1 MKHVGKMK
9 NNSARV
15 AVAYRTLPGDPNSC
29 LVIGTQG
36 LGDSYHDTLMN
47 VIESD
52 NGQQANELADILS
65 SRRFPDGSNM
75 LGYLH
80 NGGHLVKVKTT
91 QVNMTPDS
99 QTVIGLDE
107 LNKIIAEQKGITLE
121 QLAVSDGSK
130 TPVAK
135 KSSKIIDG
143 YVNPESTT
151 VAQSTTGDFDL
162 SPSELRSRADTL
174 FKQAQVLR
182 KKADELDPPKKK
194 SKESK
199 VIAE

>member
-1 MKHVGKMK
+1 MK

-47 VIESD
+47 LIESD

-80 NGGHLVKVKTT
+80 NGGHLIKVKTNL
-91 QVNMTPDS
+91 VNMTPDS

-130 TPVAK
+130 IPVAK
-135 KSSKIIDG
+135 KTSKIVDD
-143 YVNPESTT
+143 YVNPEGAT
-151 VAQSTTGDFDL
+151 VTQSTTGDFDL
-162 SPSELRSRADTL
+162 SPSELRSRADAL

>member
-99 QTVIGLDE
+99 QTVISLDE

-130 TPVAK
+130 IPVAK

>member
-47 VIESD
+47 LIESD

-80 NGGHLVKVKTT
+80 NGGHLIKVKTNL
-91 QVNMTPDS
+91 VNMTPDS
-99 QTVIGLDE
+99 QTIIGLDE

-135 KSSKIIDG
+135 KSSKIIDD
-143 YVNPESTT
+143 YVNPEGATI
-151 VAQSTTGDFDL
+151 AQSTTEDFDL
-162 SPSELRSRADTL
+162 SPSELRSRADAL

>member
-1 MKHVGKMK
+1 
-9 NNSARV
+9 
-15 AVAYRTLPGDPNSC
+15 
-29 LVIGTQG
+29 
-36 LGDSYHDTLMN
+36 
-47 VIESD
+47 
-52 NGQQANELADILS
+52 
-65 SRRFPDGSNM
+65 M

-80 NGGHLVKVKTT
+80 NGGHLIKVKTNL
-91 QVNMTPDS
+91 VNMTPDS

-130 TPVAK
+130 IPVAK
-135 KSSKIIDG
+135 KTSKIVDD
-143 YVNPESTT
+143 YVNPEGAT
-151 VAQSTTGDFDL
+151 VTQSTTGDFDL
-162 SPSELRSRADTL
+162 SPSELRSRADAL

-194 SKESK
+194 SKEAK

>member
-99 QTVIGLDE
+99 QTVISLDE

>member
-1 MKHVGKMK
+1 MK

-47 VIESD
+47 LIESD

-80 NGGHLVKVKTT
+80 NGGHLIKVKTNL
-91 QVNMTPDS
+91 VNMTPDS

-130 TPVAK
+130 IPVAK
-135 KSSKIIDG
+135 KTSKIVDD
-143 YVNPESTT
+143 YVNPEGAT
-151 VAQSTTGDFDL
+151 VTQSATGDFDL
-162 SPSELRSRADTL
+162 SPSELRSRADAL